1 MQKYIFLAFCLI
13 LLWTVFLTYISTWL
27 NNNNNKNTVFPSYI
41 FINVRQNKGGSS
53 VSVSWSIRVSWFK
66 MKLLL
71 AQSQL
76 LIWANK
82 PCRVSGCSCSPDYSL
97 FHCTELKAVLLTK
110 IFCYCIC
117 IASNW
122 FLSSVWFILIPFFF
136 FGLLIGSA
144 NHLHCRKSRLAPLIF
159 YPSNWQRRTQRN
171 AQNTRKCTLLSHCK
185 AGYWLYISERIILY
199 TDNDCLHFLTKT
211 EVKKWVNRLWRTK
224 RSVSSLLNRT
234 QRTEFKACTGRS

>member
-136 FGLLIGSA
+136 WSFNCFSKPSA
-144 NHLHCRKSRLAPLIF
+144 LQKKQISPLNF
-159 YPSNWQRRTQRN
+159 LPFQLT
-171 AQNTRKCTLLSHCK
+171 AQNTKKCTEHKEMHPPLTLQSWILIIYIWAYYIVYRQRLSTLPYK
-185 AGYWLYISERIILY
+185 DRG
-199 TDNDCLHFLTKT
+199 
-211 EVKKWVNRLWRTK
+211 
-224 RSVSSLLNRT
+224 
-234 QRTEFKACTGRS
+234 